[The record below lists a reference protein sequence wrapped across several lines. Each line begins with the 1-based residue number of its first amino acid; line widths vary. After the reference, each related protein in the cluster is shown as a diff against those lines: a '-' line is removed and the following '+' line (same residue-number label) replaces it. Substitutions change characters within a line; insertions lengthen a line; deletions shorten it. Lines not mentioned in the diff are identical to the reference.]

1 MHSLIMVRGDGCSK
15 RKSVPMAS
23 FIYQKS
29 SLVSVGIILT
39 ESTNMLLKFIS
50 IGHRRINVKMAVI
63 GSERLSIFRVK
74 CSVIGQ

>member
-1 MHSLIMVRGDGCSK
+1 
-15 RKSVPMAS
+15 MAS